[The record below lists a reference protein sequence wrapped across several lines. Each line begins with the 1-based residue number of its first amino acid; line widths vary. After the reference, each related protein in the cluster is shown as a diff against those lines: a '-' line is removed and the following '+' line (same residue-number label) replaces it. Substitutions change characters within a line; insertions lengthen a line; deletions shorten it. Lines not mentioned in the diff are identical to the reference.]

1 MSQSGG
7 AGCCDGLTPRQEF
20 EGRDVTDESAGEM
33 SELCSVHTVWS
44 VDGARVG
51 AVPDPLILLSTTSV
65 YPDSTSSAFDFAA
78 EAGFDGVEL
87 MVGVDQISLDIEAI
101 AEISDRYKMP
111 VRSLHAPTLLITQR
125 AWSSDPWEKLR
136 RSAEAAKRI
145 GADIV
150 VVHPPFRWQR
160 SYGEG
165 FVQGIRELNRTSGV
179 TFAVENMYPW
189 RTPAGSFTAYLPD
202 WDPTNLDYDHLTLDL
217 SHASTAQLRSLDLVE
232 QWGDRLAHVHLTDG
246 RGSFKDDHLLPGEGD
261 QEAWAVVRELGRRGF
276 EGHIVLEVSTRRART
291 GGERAD
297 MLRSMLETTRANL
310 KAGVGEAARK
320 G

>member
-1 MSQSGG
+1 M
-7 AGCCDGLTPRQEF
+7 
-20 EGRDVTDESAGEM
+20 
-33 SELCSVHTVWS
+33 
-44 VDGARVG
+44 DGARVG

-160 SYGEG
+160 GYGEG